1 MAYKSL
7 LKLFYSN
14 EDSYEKEFQKRYNS
28 EHSVHIDFSINGYP
42 AFFVL
47 EPSLYH
53 KTVDIYKTDKRIKE
67 LRDLLP
73 EKAIEHFAL
82 RCLVDEIILTNDI
95 EGVYSSRREI
105 NSILSEL
112 QTKSR
117 GKRYMGL
124 VQKYLM
130 LQNDETMSF
139 NSCNDIRNLYNDLVY
154 FEIEED
160 NPDNL
165 PDGRIFRKDPT
176 SVVSSTQK
184 ELHRGIYPETKIIE
198 YMDKALDI
206 LNDNSIDFLFRV
218 SVFHYLFGYIHP
230 FYDGN
235 GRTSRF
241 ISSYLLSKEFES
253 IIAYRISYSIKEN
266 IKEYYQAF
274 KTCNDKHNRGDL
286 TPFIIM
292 FTDIINDSLHQLE
305 VALIKRCDQLKHY
318 SDCIQ
323 YLPHGFNEK
332 YASIYFLLIQASL
345 FSENGIST
353 QELMDA
359 SHASRTTI
367 TNRIKVLSENN
378 LIIKKPFGNIRCYS
392 LNLDIVDELS
402 AQGKAQE
409 I

>member
-1 MAYKSL
+1 MEYKSL
-7 LKLFYSN
+7 SKLFYTDKEN
-14 EDSYEKEFQKRYNS
+14 YERIYESRYNS
-28 EHSVHIDFSINGYP
+28 EYAIHMDFSISGFP

-47 EPSLYH
+47 DPSLYR

-67 LRDLLP
+67 LRHILP
-73 EKAIEHFAL
+73 EKAIDHFAL
-82 RCLVDEIILTNDI
+82 RCLIDEIILTNDI
-95 EGVYSSRREI
+95 EGVFSSRREI
-105 NSILSEL
+105 NSVLSEL
-112 QTKSR
+112 KTKSR

-130 LQNDETMSF
+130 LQNDETMAF
-139 NSCNDIRNLYNDLVY
+139 NTCEDIRNLYNDLVY
-154 FEIEED
+154 FEIAED

-165 PDGRIFRKDPT
+165 PDGKIFRKDST
-176 SVVSSTQK
+176 SVVSATQK
-184 ELHRGIYPETKIIE
+184 ELHRGVYPEDKIIT
-198 YMDKALDI
+198 YMKKALDI
-206 LNDNSIDFLFRV
+206 LNDKDMEFLFRV

-266 IKEYYQAF
+266 IKEYYHAF
-274 KTCNDKHNRGDL
+274 RTCNDKHNKGDL

-292 FTDIINDSLHQLE
+292 FTDIINESLHQLE
-305 VALIKRCDQLKHY
+305 IALIKRYEQLRHY
-318 SDCIQ
+318 RNCIQ
-323 YLPHGFNEK
+323 FLPHGSNEK

-353 QELMDA
+353 QELMDT

-367 TNRIKVLSENN
+367 TNRIKALSESN

-392 LNLDIVDELS
+392 LNLDMVDKLS
-402 AQGKAQE
+402 SQRNAQE